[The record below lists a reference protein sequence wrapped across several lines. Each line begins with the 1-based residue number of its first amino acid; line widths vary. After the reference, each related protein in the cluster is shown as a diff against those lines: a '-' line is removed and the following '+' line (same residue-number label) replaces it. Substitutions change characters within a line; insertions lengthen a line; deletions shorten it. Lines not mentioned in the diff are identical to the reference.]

1 MTLSPFPS
9 GTDRSDQ
16 GNRPTPISRVW
27 AGRKVLA
34 EDLQGEDLA
43 EVLHLHAKASA
54 WWVIATGD
62 GEIEHVADEL
72 GLDDLAVADLVKNER
87 WVGYEEFDATAIF
100 GSHAVQIDP
109 ATALFVVQPANLVM
123 TDQVIICLAG
133 PPTRHGFSPARVWT
147 DSAAQLADH
156 GVEGAAQ
163 VMITAVLD
171 SYETAVR
178 WLEDQADQLT
188 EAIFAERPLS
198 RSEQIWA
205 FRLRAA
211 LSKLH
216 RVAEP
221 MQSAIDDLVDS
232 PRRSEQESRRW
243 NKIVER
249 NERMMRRADA
259 LREVLTSVFQT
270 SLALS
275 DDHANQIM
283 KRLTGWAAI
292 IAVPTLVTGFVGM
305 NVRFPL
311 SSSTAGF
318 WVYLVIM
325 VVPVVILFAVFR
337 RLDWI

>member
-1 MTLSPFPS
+1 MTLSAFPNDT
-9 GTDRSDQ
+9 GRSDQ
-16 GNRPTPISRVW
+16 GRPTPISRVW

-43 EVLHLHAKASA
+43 EVLHLHARATA
-54 WWVIATGD
+54 WWVINQGD
-62 GEIEHVADEL
+62 GEIEHIADEL
-72 GLDDLAVADLVKNER
+72 GLDDLAVTDLVKHDR
-87 WVGYEEFDATAIF
+87 WVGYEEFDATTIF
-100 GSHAVQIDP
+100 GTHAVEIDP
-109 ATALFVVQPANLVM
+109 TNAEFTLQPANLVM
-123 TDQVIICLAG
+123 TEQVIICLAG
-133 PPTRHGFSPARVWT
+133 PTTQHGFSPARIWT
-147 DSAAQLADH
+147 HAAPQLVDH

-188 EAIFAERPLS
+188 DAIFAERPLN
-198 RSEQIWA
+198 RNEQIWA

-216 RVAEP
+216 RIAEP
-221 MQSAIDDLVDS
+221 MQSAINDLVDS
-232 PRRSEQESRRW
+232 PRRSEAESRRW

-249 NERMMRRADA
+249 QERMMRRADA
-259 LREVLTSVFQT
+259 LRDALTSVFQT

-305 NVRFPL
+305 NVQFPL
-311 SSSTAGF
+311 DDTTAGF

-325 VVPVVILFAVFR
+325 VVPVVILFAVFK